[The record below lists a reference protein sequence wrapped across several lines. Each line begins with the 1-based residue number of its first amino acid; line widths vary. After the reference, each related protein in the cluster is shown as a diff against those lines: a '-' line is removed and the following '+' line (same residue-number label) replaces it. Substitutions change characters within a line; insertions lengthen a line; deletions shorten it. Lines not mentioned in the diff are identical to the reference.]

1 MPPTPE
7 LPDCDTVTPA
17 TLPSARPRKHGTPCR
32 LLWCPG
38 CGAGRNTGASR
49 SPPPSWH
56 SWPPTSV
63 APPPAGPSGPSSP
76 SGGVADTVRA
86 GIEAPPP
93 RASWAGGVQGSRG
106 DGLQDLPS
114 SPSGRHSG
122 RWGQARIATLTR
134 CPTALQRLS
143 GWGCGAGARGRGLRN
158 AGKRGGTRGRRGNV
172 EGCTGTRETQGDRG
186 GGAPGQRCEAG
197 AVRRGLAHL
206 VPALLFLSPLLK
218 LGPEGPALGSAALL
232 QLLPQLLQLCPL
244 PGGRGR

>member
-93 RASWAGGVQGSRG
+93 RASWAEGVQGSRG

-122 RWGQARIATLTR
+122 RWGQARIVTLTR
-134 CPTALQRLS
+134 CPHGPAAADGVGMRRRS
-143 GWGCGAGARGRGLRN
+143 AGAAERREEGRDEGATGERGRVHGD
-158 AGKRGGTRGRRGNV
+158 AGDAGGQGR
-172 EGCTGTRETQGDRG
+172 
-186 GGAPGQRCEAG
+186 
-197 AVRRGLAHL
+197 
-206 VPALLFLSPLLK
+206 
-218 LGPEGPALGSAALL
+218 GSARAKVR
-232 QLLPQLLQLCPL
+232 
-244 PGGRGR
+244 GGRGPSRACPPGACAPVPLSPSQTRP